1 MQKIAPHPIV
11 SLVLW
16 AVWLAL
22 NSTLAP
28 AHLLLGAVLAVAL
41 PRVLRGWIN
50 EPRAAPRRPGTLI
63 RLAGVVVRDI
73 VVSNVE
79 VARRV
84 LGPEAAIRPAFVQV
98 PLALTDPR
106 AIGALAA
113 IITLTP
119 GTLTADVAADQS
131 HLLVHA
137 LHVEDAA
144 ALVATIKER
153 YERPLLEIFG

>member
-1 MQKIAPHPIV
+1 MRRIVPHPIV
-11 SLVLW
+11 SLLLW

-28 AHLLLGAVLAVAL
+28 AHLLLGTLLAVAL
-41 PRVLRGWIN
+41 PLLLRGWIN
-50 EPRAAPRRPGTLI
+50 EPRAAQRRPGTLI
-63 RLAGVVVRDI
+63 RLAGVVLRDI
-73 VVSNVE
+73 VVSNIE

-84 LGPEAAIRPAFVQV
+84 VGPEAAIRPAFVQV
-98 PLALTDPR
+98 PLALADPR
-106 AIGALAA
+106 GISALAA

-131 HLLVHA
+131 YLTVHA

-144 ALVATIKER
+144 ALVATIKDR